1 MYEDILK
8 ARSVDTRADP
18 SSFTRCLYPLPIT
31 HTTTT
36 THLFPPSIPHVRPIY
51 LCVSL
56 CVSSFLPLCLSASVS
71 VARSLALSLSRS
83 LALSPS
89 FSSSR
94 CLFVSLSSY
103 FDCSLRFVVQDKDTK
118 PAGDTG
124 TPGSGTDEAHAAG
137 TNYALHHAPCVAR
150 YRFARSR

>member
-1 MYEDILK
+1 M
-8 ARSVDTRADP
+8 
-18 SSFTRCLYPLPIT
+18 C
-31 HTTTT
+31 
-36 THLFPPSIPHVRPIY
+36 

-56 CVSSFLPLCLSASVS
+56 PSCLSASLPL
-71 VARSLALSLSRS
+71 SLSRALSLSRS

-89 FSSSR
+89 FSNSR

-124 TPGSGTDEAHAAG
+124 TPGSGTDEAPAADDGVDDNTVELNAAG